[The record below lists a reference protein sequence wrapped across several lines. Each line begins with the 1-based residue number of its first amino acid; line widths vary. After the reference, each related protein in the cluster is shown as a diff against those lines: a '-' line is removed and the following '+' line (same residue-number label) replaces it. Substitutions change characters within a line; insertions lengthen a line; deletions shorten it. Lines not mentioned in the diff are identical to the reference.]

1 VVLSPKGEG
10 WEGEREGR
18 RQQLLEDII
27 ILEVLKKMC
36 YDIDVM
42 IYFKIKN

>member
-1 VVLSPKGEG
+1 MVLSPKGEG

-18 RQQLLEDII
+18 RQHLLEDII
-27 ILEVLKKMC
+27 ILEVSKNMC

-42 IYFKIKN
+42 IYLKIKN

>member
-42 IYFKIKN
+42 IYLKIKN